1 MANNKKYS
9 LYLALGLIIFTTVII
24 IMSANLTYSYQNT
37 KNATIN
43 NMKDSSRATILSLK
57 DSLKN
62 LIAAYAMNEYNNLIY
77 NEISRRDIF
86 AIIVED
92 YNMGKIFG
100 EKSHFSGKIK
110 IVMTR

>member
-1 MANNKKYS
+1 
-9 LYLALGLIIFTTVII
+9 
-24 IMSANLTYSYQNT
+24 MSANLTYSYQNT
-37 KNATIN
+37 KDATIN

-110 IVMTR
+110 NSNDKIIKYEPKKYKTQ